1 MKISQLKSLIKESIK
16 EVLKEKQISTVSLLN
31 ENYRNSE
38 ENLDVLIKL
47 LNKRKIASAIELIQ
61 NVKDKLEDNNLENA
75 FDEAVEEFSDTGNRG
90 IFYDSSGRNLN
101 EDMSL
106 VGDVALG
113 VAGGL
118 AGLWALVKGVP
129 FVVKTFGNVAGQLA
143 DAMEDSARSARR
155 KAARDGYANIVT
167 TIATKL
173 GNDST
178 LQSMYQSLPQEPGA
192 ARTKQLNTIAKYIK
206 SKLAPEEMKYFSDVS
221 SVLRTGDLTSFGKNK
236 SIY

>member
-1 MKISQLKSLIKESIK
+1 MNKSELKSLIKESIK
-16 EVLKEKQISTVSLLN
+16 EVLKETS
-31 ENYRNSE
+31 
-38 ENLDVLIKL
+38 
-47 LNKRKIASAIELIQ
+47 
-61 NVKDKLEDNNLENA
+61 
-75 FDEAVEEFSDTGNRG
+75 
-90 IFYDSSGRNLN
+90 LN
-101 EDMSL
+101 EDMAL

-206 SKLAPEEMKYFSDVS
+206 TKLAPEEMKYFSDVS
-221 SVLRTGDLTSFGKNK
+221 SVLRTGDLTSFGKHK